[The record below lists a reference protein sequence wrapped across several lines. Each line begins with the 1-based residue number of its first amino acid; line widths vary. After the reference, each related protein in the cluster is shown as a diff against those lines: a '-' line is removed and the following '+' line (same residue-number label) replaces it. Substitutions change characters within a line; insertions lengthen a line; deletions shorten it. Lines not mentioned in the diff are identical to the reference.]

1 VIEKTYKQALVTY
14 IDVLAFREFV
24 KASEK
29 APSRIAEIDRILL
42 VLKTQLT
49 NSPRFKYAV
58 NRPPEELFR
67 AFSFSDLTVRAT
79 LINPEN
85 DLLNIFNR
93 EMQIL
98 AEKQLELACWG
109 GDDTETFP
117 VLLRGAISVG
127 PILMDPT
134 ELRNDQ
140 IFGPALVRS
149 YELESETSVFPR
161 IVIDRHLM
169 KKVNKHGNMLYRQF
183 MTRGDDGIDFVNY
196 LSGCTEFFQAGEPIT
211 FHNSSTTFENHKK
224 MIEKAVAQ
232 LKKSKKKPGDRVIQ
246 KYLWLMNYHNRAV
259 DQLPLSGS
267 ATVPPVFP
275 GEPSEE
281 EVEHTNLMNRESL
294 KISEDLLNF

>member
-1 VIEKTYKQALVTY
+1 MTEKTYKEALVTY
-14 IDVLAFREFV
+14 IDVLAFKEFV
-24 KASEK
+24 RASENE
-29 APSRIAEIDRILL
+29 PTRIGEIDRILL

-49 NSPRFKYAV
+49 DSPRFKYAE
-58 NRPPEELFR
+58 NRPPEQLFR

-93 EMQIL
+93 EIQIL

-109 GDDTETFP
+109 GDDWETFP
-117 VLLRGAISVG
+117 VLLRGAISMG
-127 PILMDPT
+127 PILMDPV

-161 IVIDRHLM
+161 IVIDRGLM
-169 KKVNKHGNMLYRQF
+169 KKVNNPEDMLYRQF
-183 MTRGDDGIDFVNY
+183 ITRGDDGVDFVNY
-196 LSGCTEFFQAGEPIT
+196 LSGCTEYFQAGEPIT
-211 FHNSSTTFENHKK
+211 FHNSSTTFENHKR

-232 LKKSKKKPGDRVIQ
+232 LKKAKKKPGDRIIQ
-246 KYLWLMNYHNRAV
+246 KYLWLVNYHNRAV
-259 DQLPLSGS
+259 DQIPLSGPEE
-267 ATVPPVFP
+267 VPAVFP
-275 GEPSEE
+275 GEPDEE
-281 EVEHTNLMNRESL
+281 SVEQTSLANREAL